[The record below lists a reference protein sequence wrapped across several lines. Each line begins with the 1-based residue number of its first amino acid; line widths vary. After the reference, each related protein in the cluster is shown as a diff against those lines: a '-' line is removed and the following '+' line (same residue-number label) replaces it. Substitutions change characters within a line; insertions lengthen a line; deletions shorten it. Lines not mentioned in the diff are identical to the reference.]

1 MADTVVFRTEIETNA
16 DEALDKVDDSLDAVR
31 EAAAG
36 SLNALK
42 SMQASLK
49 NLAGDSLEVVK
60 AQDQLKQAIGA
71 ESMKL
76 AQLELAAIAAGTSL
90 GDLAAAHAEQQKES
104 EDAAKALEK
113 ERLAAQ
119 KLAKTMPGASD
130 AIAAFGGPVGDA
142 AKKVEGLTE
151 KFGTLAT
158 AEGAVAGA
166 TAGAAAVIAL
176 FVAGVAYGAAELGRF
191 VLASA
196 NVARSMQLTR
206 EAAVGSAEGAT
217 ALGTQ
222 VDALARKLPT
232 AKGELNELAS
242 SLARSGIGGKTLV
255 DAFNAIGQAAAANG
269 QAAGAQIQ
277 NLIERSKNL
286 KRFSLGRFELQ
297 GTGLARDDVAAQL
310 AKKLKTDIG
319 SARQALAEG
328 RVSLADGAEAMRKAV
343 EEKFGKINAKK
354 VLEFST
360 IFAKAKEELA
370 DLGAGVDLA
379 PMAEAL
385 GDITAELGKG
395 TVTGKALRE
404 LMTTFGNGL
413 VDSFKASAPF
423 IKGFF
428 TGLVLLALDLGI
440 AYYDV
445 KDAILDVVGDDVL
458 EGFDGVENGI
468 LAAKLA
474 AGALAVVLAAAA
486 VGVGIAVAAIA
497 GPFILIGAAIAGVI
511 YAGVKL
517 YEWFQETDFGQLGTD
532 MIDGLV
538 NALKAGVGRVRD
550 GVVGLAEGAKAA
562 FKKSMGIASPS
573 KVFAE
578 YGAFTA
584 DGFVDGVEGGSGD
597 ANAAVDSMVSVP
609 EGGASGSGGQ
619 GGGGSTT
626 VNLTINT
633 KSDGAE
639 LAARLTDDGVL
650 DALVRAIE
658 KALASQSLTV
668 EVAI

>member
-1 MADTVVFRTEIETNA
+1 MAETVVFRTEIETNA

-31 EAAAG
+31 EAASG

-42 SMQASLK
+42 SMQASLR
-49 NLAGDSLEVVK
+49 NLAGDSLEVLK
-60 AQDQLKQAIGA
+60 AQVQLKEAIGT
-71 ESMKL
+71 ETLKL
-76 AQLELAAIAAGTSL
+76 AQFEAAAIAAGTSL
-90 GDLAAAHAEQQKES
+90 GGLTAAHAKQEAAALAS
-104 EDAAKALEK
+104 AKALEM
-113 ERLAAQ
+113 EELAALKAAQADAKAREKEELSAQ
-119 KLAKTMPGASD
+119 KALE
-130 AIAAFGGPVGDA
+130 A
-142 AKKVEGLTE
+142 AKAKQELSV
-151 KFGTLAT
+151 AT
-158 AEGAVAGA
+158 KKAADSEALLVAGTEA
-166 TAGAAAVIAL
+166 AGAAIAIL
-176 FVAGVAYGAAELGRF
+176 VAGVAYGAFELGRF
-191 VLASA
+191 ALASA
-196 NVARSMQLTR
+196 NAARSMQLTR

-222 VDALARKLPT
+222 VDALARKIPT

-242 SLARSGIGGKTLV
+242 SLARNGLGGKTLV

-277 NLIERSKNL
+277 NLLERSKNL

-297 GTGLARDDVAAQL
+297 GTGLGRDDVAAQL

-354 VLEFST
+354 MLEFST
-360 IFAKAKEELA
+360 IVAKAKEELA

-404 LMTTFGNGL
+404 LMTTLGTGL
-413 VDSFKASAPF
+413 VATFKAAAPF
-423 IKGFF
+423 MKGLF
-428 TGLVLLALDLGI
+428 TGMVLLALDLGI
-440 AYYDV
+440 AYYDL

-458 EGFDGVENGI
+458 DGFDGVETGI
-468 LAAKLA
+468 LAAKVA
-474 AGALAVVLAAAA
+474 AGSLAVVLAAAA

-497 GPFILIGAAIAGVI
+497 GPFILIGAAIGGVI

-517 YEWFQETDFGQLGTD
+517 YEWFKETDFGQLGSD
-532 MIDGLV
+532 MVDGLV

-550 GVVGLAEGAKAA
+550 GVVGLAEGAKAS
-562 FKKSMGIASPS
+562 FKKSLGIASPS

-578 YGAFTA
+578 YGAYTA
-584 DGFVDGVEGGSGD
+584 DGFVEGVEGGSSD
-597 ANAAVDSMVSVP
+597 ANAAVDAMVEPPSDRKSA
-609 EGGASGSGGQ
+609 GARSGGT
-619 GGGGSTT
+619 TT

-639 LAARLTDDGVL
+639 LVAKLTDDGVI
-650 DALVRAIE
+650 DALIRAIE
-658 KALASQSLTV
+658 KALASQSLTM

>member
-36 SLNALK
+36 SLNVLK

-60 AQDQLKQAIGA
+60 AQNQLKEAIGT

-90 GDLAAAHAEQQKES
+90 SDLASAHANQAAAALAS
-104 EDAAKALEK
+104 AKALEK
-113 ERLAAQ
+113 EEL
-119 KLAKTMPGASD
+119 
-130 AIAAFGGPVGDA
+130 A
-142 AKKVEGLTE
+142 AKKAAEADAKALE
-151 KFGTLAT
+151 KEELSAQKAAEAAKAKQELSVAT
-158 AEGAVAGA
+158 KQAADSEALLVAGA
-166 TAGAAAVIAL
+166 EAAGAAIAIL
-176 FVAGVAYGAAELGRF
+176 VAGVAYGVFELGRF
-191 VLASA
+191 ALASA
-196 NVARSMQLTR
+196 NAARSMQLTR

-222 VDALARKLPT
+222 VDALARKIPT

-242 SLARSGIGGKTLV
+242 SLARNGIGGKTLV

-277 NLIERSKNL
+277 NLLERSKNL

-310 AKKLKTDIG
+310 AKKLKIG
-319 SARQALAEG
+319 LGDARQALAEG

-354 VLEFST
+354 MLEFST

-413 VDSFKASAPF
+413 VASFKAAAPF

-440 AYYDV
+440 AYYEV
-445 KDAILDVVGDDVL
+445 KEAILDVVGDDVL
-458 EGFDGVENGI
+458 DGFDGVESGI
-468 LAAKLA
+468 LAAKVA

-517 YEWFQETDFGQLGTD
+517 YEWFQETDFGQLGSD

-562 FKKSMGIASPS
+562 FKKSLGIASPS

-619 GGGGSTT
+619 SGGGSTT

-633 KSDGAE
+633 QSDGAE
-639 LAARLTDDGVL
+639 LAAKLTDAGVI